1 MRFAQRVFTGAGIWG
16 LVVLAPLYF
25 SFDLIGRQYPPPI
38 THPDFFYG
46 FAGVAI
52 AWQIAFL
59 VIGRDPDRFQPMMLA
74 AILEK
79 FGYVATL
86 TVLFLQG
93 QLRLGQF
100 AVAIPDFA
108 LGILFVLS
116 FFKVSAARAAPATP
130 SAAA

>member
-93 QLRLGQF
+93 
-100 AVAIPDFA
+100 A
-108 LGILFVLS
+108 
-116 FFKVSAARAAPATP
+116 AAPRP
-130 SAAA
+130 IRRRHS